1 MKIIEPKVELWRQED
16 AKAHVARCVRVCY
29 GKETG
34 NDEATVKRLINSKQ
48 IADATVCKECIDK
61 LDNETCFV
69 ACDVNKEGY
78 VISTYDTLW
87 IKNNGLKEFFKE
99 LDLIQPINIMPKEH
113 FYTVFGNVIKDFYSN
128 KENENN

>member
-1 MKIIEPKVELWRQED
+1 MKLHSIFGINGLARTCLCCGKIIGYTPVGDNVDED
-16 AKAHVARCVRVCY
+16 
-29 GKETG
+29 
-34 NDEATVKRLINSKQ
+34 LSNSKQ

-87 IKNNGLKEFFKE
+87 IRNNGLKEFFKE
-99 LDLIQPINIMPKEH
+99 LDLIQPINIMSKEH

>member
-1 MKIIEPKVELWRQED
+1 MKLHSIFGINGLARTCLCCGKIIGYTPIGDNVDED
-16 AKAHVARCVRVCY
+16 
-29 GKETG
+29 
-34 NDEATVKRLINSKQ
+34 LSNSKQ

-69 ACDVNKEGY
+69 ACDANKEGY

-128 KENENN
+128 KEDENNRT

>member
-1 MKIIEPKVELWRQED
+1 MKLHSIFGINGLARTCLCCGKTIGYTPIGDNVDED
-16 AKAHVARCVRVCY
+16 
-29 GKETG
+29 
-34 NDEATVKRLINSKQ
+34 LSNSKQ

-128 KENENN
+128 KENENNRT

>member
-1 MKIIEPKVELWRQED
+1 MKLHSIFGINGLARTCLCCGKIIGYTPTGDNVDED
-16 AKAHVARCVRVCY
+16 
-29 GKETG
+29 
-34 NDEATVKRLINSKQ
+34 LSNSKQ

-87 IKNNGLKEFFKE
+87 IRNNGLKEFFKE

-128 KENENN
+128 KEDENNRT

>member
-1 MKIIEPKVELWRQED
+1 MKLHSIFGINGLARTCLCCGKIIGYTPIGDNVDED
-16 AKAHVARCVRVCY
+16 FS
-29 GKETG
+29 
-34 NDEATVKRLINSKQ
+34 NSKQ
-48 IADATVCKECIDK
+48 IANAIVCKECIDK

-87 IKNNGLKEFFKE
+87 IRNNGLKEFFKE

-128 KENENN
+128 KENENNRT

>member
-1 MKIIEPKVELWRQED
+1 MKLHSIFGINGLARTCLCCGKIIGYTPIGDNVDED
-16 AKAHVARCVRVCY
+16 
-29 GKETG
+29 
-34 NDEATVKRLINSKQ
+34 LSNSKQ

-113 FYTVFGNVIKDFYSN
+113 FYTVFGNIVKDFYN
-128 KENENN
+128 NQENEDNRTES

>member
-1 MKIIEPKVELWRQED
+1 MKLHSIFGINGLARTCLCCGKIIGYTPIGDNVDED
-16 AKAHVARCVRVCY
+16 FS
-29 GKETG
+29 
-34 NDEATVKRLINSKQ
+34 NSKQ

-113 FYTVFGNVIKDFYSN
+113 FYTVFGNVIKDFYN
-128 KENENN
+128 NQEDENN

>member
-1 MKIIEPKVELWRQED
+1 MKLHSIFGINGLARTCLCCGKIIGYTPIGDNVDKDLS
-16 AKAHVARCVRVCY
+16 
-29 GKETG
+29 
-34 NDEATVKRLINSKQ
+34 NSKQ

-128 KENENN
+128 KEDENNRT

>member
-1 MKIIEPKVELWRQED
+1 MKLHSIFGINGLARTCLCCGKIIGYTPIGDNVDED
-16 AKAHVARCVRVCY
+16 
-29 GKETG
+29 
-34 NDEATVKRLINSKQ
+34 LSNSKQ

-113 FYTVFGNVIKDFYSN
+113 FYTVFGNVVKDFYNN
-128 KENENN
+128 KEDENN

>member
-1 MKIIEPKVELWRQED
+1 MKLHSIFGINGLARTCLCCGKIIGYTPIGDNVDED
-16 AKAHVARCVRVCY
+16 
-29 GKETG
+29 
-34 NDEATVKRLINSKQ
+34 LSNSKQ

-113 FYTVFGNVIKDFYSN
+113 FYTIFGNVIKDFYSN
-128 KENENN
+128 KEDENNRT

>member
-1 MKIIEPKVELWRQED
+1 MKLHSIFGINGLARTCLCCGKIIGYTPIGDNVDKDLS
-16 AKAHVARCVRVCY
+16 
-29 GKETG
+29 
-34 NDEATVKRLINSKQ
+34 NSKQ

-78 VISTYDTLW
+78 IISTYDTLW

-128 KENENN
+128 KEDENNRT

>member
-1 MKIIEPKVELWRQED
+1 MKLHSIFGINGLARTCLCCGKIIGYTPVGDNVDKDLS
-16 AKAHVARCVRVCY
+16 
-29 GKETG
+29 
-34 NDEATVKRLINSKQ
+34 NSKQ

-87 IKNNGLKEFFKE
+87 IRNNGLKEFFKE

-128 KENENN
+128 KENENNRT

>member
-1 MKIIEPKVELWRQED
+1 MKLHSIFGINGLARTCLCCGKIIGYTPIGENVDED
-16 AKAHVARCVRVCY
+16 FS
-29 GKETG
+29 
-34 NDEATVKRLINSKQ
+34 NSKQ

-128 KENENN
+128 KENENNRT

>member
-1 MKIIEPKVELWRQED
+1 MKLHSIFGINGLARTCLCCGKIIGYTPIGDSVDED
-16 AKAHVARCVRVCY
+16 FS
-29 GKETG
+29 
-34 NDEATVKRLINSKQ
+34 NSKQ

-113 FYTVFGNVIKDFYSN
+113 FYSVFGNVIKDFYSN
-128 KENENN
+128 KEDENNRT

>member
-1 MKIIEPKVELWRQED
+1 MKLHSIFGINGLARTCLCCGKIIGYTPIGDNVDED
-16 AKAHVARCVRVCY
+16 FS
-29 GKETG
+29 
-34 NDEATVKRLINSKQ
+34 NSKQ
-48 IADATVCKECIDK
+48 IADAIVCKECIDK

-99 LDLIQPINIMPKEH
+99 LDLIQPINIIPKEH
-113 FYTVFGNVIKDFYSN
+113 FYSIFGNVVKDFYNN
-128 KENENN
+128 KEDENN

>member
-1 MKIIEPKVELWRQED
+1 MKLHSIFGINGLARTCLCCGKIIGYTPIGDNIDED
-16 AKAHVARCVRVCY
+16 FS
-29 GKETG
+29 
-34 NDEATVKRLINSKQ
+34 NSKQ

-113 FYTVFGNVIKDFYSN
+113 FYTVFDNVIKDFYSN
-128 KENENN
+128 KENENNRT

>member
-1 MKIIEPKVELWRQED
+1 MKLHSIFGINGLARTCLCCGKIIGYTPVGDNVDED
-16 AKAHVARCVRVCY
+16 
-29 GKETG
+29 
-34 NDEATVKRLINSKQ
+34 LSNSKQ

-87 IKNNGLKEFFKE
+87 IRNNGLKEFFKE
-99 LDLIQPINIMPKEH
+99 LDLIQPINIIPKEH

-128 KENENN
+128 KENENNRT

>member
-1 MKIIEPKVELWRQED
+1 MKLHSIFGINGLARTCLCCGKIIGYTPIGDNVNED
-16 AKAHVARCVRVCY
+16 
-29 GKETG
+29 
-34 NDEATVKRLINSKQ
+34 LSNSKQ

-128 KENENN
+128 KEDENNRT

>member
-1 MKIIEPKVELWRQED
+1 MKLHSIFGINGLARTCLCCGKIIGYTPIGDNVDED
-16 AKAHVARCVRVCY
+16 VS
-29 GKETG
+29 
-34 NDEATVKRLINSKQ
+34 NSKQ

-128 KENENN
+128 KEDENNRT

>member
-1 MKIIEPKVELWRQED
+1 MKLHSIFGINGLARTCLCCGKIIGYTPIGDNVDED
-16 AKAHVARCVRVCY
+16 
-29 GKETG
+29 
-34 NDEATVKRLINSKQ
+34 LSNSKQ

-99 LDLIQPINIMPKEH
+99 LDLIQPINIMPKKH
-113 FYTVFGNVIKDFYSN
+113 LYTVFGNVIKDFYSN
-128 KENENN
+128 KEDENNRT

>member
-1 MKIIEPKVELWRQED
+1 MKLHSIFGINGLARTCLCCGKIIGYTPIGDNIDED
-16 AKAHVARCVRVCY
+16 FS
-29 GKETG
+29 
-34 NDEATVKRLINSKQ
+34 NSKQ

-128 KENENN
+128 KEDENNRT

>member
-1 MKIIEPKVELWRQED
+1 MKLHSIFGINGLARTCLCCGKIIGYTPIGDNVDED
-16 AKAHVARCVRVCY
+16 FS
-29 GKETG
+29 
-34 NDEATVKRLINSKQ
+34 NSKQ

-99 LDLIQPINIMPKEH
+99 LDLIQPVNIMPKEH
-113 FYTVFGNVIKDFYSN
+113 FYSVFGNVIKDFYSN
-128 KENENN
+128 KEDENNRT

>member
-1 MKIIEPKVELWRQED
+1 MKLHSIFGINGLARTCLCCGKIIGYTPVGDNVDED
-16 AKAHVARCVRVCY
+16 
-29 GKETG
+29 
-34 NDEATVKRLINSKQ
+34 LSNSKQ

-78 VISTYDTLW
+78 AISTYDTLW

-99 LDLIQPINIMPKEH
+99 LDLIQPINIMSKEH

-128 KENENN
+128 KEDENNRT

>member
-1 MKIIEPKVELWRQED
+1 MKLHSIFGINGLARTCLCCGKIIGYTPIGDNVDED
-16 AKAHVARCVRVCY
+16 FS
-29 GKETG
+29 
-34 NDEATVKRLINSKQ
+34 NSKQ

-87 IKNNGLKEFFKE
+87 IKNNGLKEFFKK

-128 KENENN
+128 KEDENNRT

>member
-1 MKIIEPKVELWRQED
+1 MKLHSIFGINGLARTCLCCGKIIGYTPIGDNVDED
-16 AKAHVARCVRVCY
+16 
-29 GKETG
+29 
-34 NDEATVKRLINSKQ
+34 LSNSKQ

-78 VISTYDTLW
+78 IISTYNTLW

-128 KENENN
+128 KEDENNRT

>member
-1 MKIIEPKVELWRQED
+1 MKLHSIFGINGLARTCLCCGKIIGYTPIGDNVDED
-16 AKAHVARCVRVCY
+16 
-29 GKETG
+29 
-34 NDEATVKRLINSKQ
+34 LSNSKQ

-99 LDLIQPINIMPKEH
+99 LDLIQPINIMSKEH

-128 KENENN
+128 KENENNRT

>member
-1 MKIIEPKVELWRQED
+1 MKLHSIFGINGLARTCLCCGKIIGYTPIGNNVDED
-16 AKAHVARCVRVCY
+16 
-29 GKETG
+29 
-34 NDEATVKRLINSKQ
+34 LSNSKQ

-78 VISTYDTLW
+78 LISTYDTLW

-128 KENENN
+128 KEDENNRT

>member
-1 MKIIEPKVELWRQED
+1 MKLHSIFGINGLARTCLCCGKIIGYTPIGDNVDED
-16 AKAHVARCVRVCY
+16 FS
-29 GKETG
+29 
-34 NDEATVKRLINSKQ
+34 NSKQ

-87 IKNNGLKEFFKE
+87 IRNKGLKEFFKE

-128 KENENN
+128 KEDENNRT

>member
-1 MKIIEPKVELWRQED
+1 MKLHSIFGINGLARTCLCCGKIIGYTPIGDNVDED
-16 AKAHVARCVRVCY
+16 FS
-29 GKETG
+29 
-34 NDEATVKRLINSKQ
+34 NSKQ

-113 FYTVFGNVIKDFYSN
+113 FHTVFGNVIKDFYSN
-128 KENENN
+128 KENENNRT

>member
-1 MKIIEPKVELWRQED
+1 MKLHSIFGINGLARTCLCCGKIIGYTPIGDNVDED
-16 AKAHVARCVRVCY
+16 
-29 GKETG
+29 
-34 NDEATVKRLINSKQ
+34 LSNSKQ

-69 ACDVNKEGY
+69 ACDVNKEGH

-99 LDLIQPINIMPKEH
+99 LDLIQPINIISKEH
-113 FYTVFGNVIKDFYSN
+113 FYTVFSNVIKDFYSN
-128 KENENN
+128 KEDENNRT

>member
-1 MKIIEPKVELWRQED
+1 MKLHSIFGINGLARTCLCCGKIIGYTPVGDNVDED
-16 AKAHVARCVRVCY
+16 
-29 GKETG
+29 
-34 NDEATVKRLINSKQ
+34 LSNSKQ

-87 IKNNGLKEFFKE
+87 IRNKGLKEFFKE

-128 KENENN
+128 KEDENNRT

>member
-1 MKIIEPKVELWRQED
+1 MKLHSIFGINGLARTCLCCGKIIGYSPIGDNVDED
-16 AKAHVARCVRVCY
+16 
-29 GKETG
+29 
-34 NDEATVKRLINSKQ
+34 LSNSKQ

-128 KENENN
+128 KEDENNRT

>member
-1 MKIIEPKVELWRQED
+1 MKLHSIFGINGLARTCLCCGKIIGYTPIGDNVDED
-16 AKAHVARCVRVCY
+16 
-29 GKETG
+29 
-34 NDEATVKRLINSKQ
+34 LSNSKQ
-48 IADATVCKECIDK
+48 ISDATVCKECIDK

-128 KENENN
+128 KEDENNRT

>member
-1 MKIIEPKVELWRQED
+1 MKLHSIFGINGLARTCLCCGKIIGYTPIGDNVDED
-16 AKAHVARCVRVCY
+16 FS
-29 GKETG
+29 
-34 NDEATVKRLINSKQ
+34 NSKQ

-128 KENENN
+128 KEDENNRTKS

>member
-1 MKIIEPKVELWRQED
+1 MKLHSIFGINGLARTCLCCGKIIGYTPIGDNVDED
-16 AKAHVARCVRVCY
+16 FS
-29 GKETG
+29 
-34 NDEATVKRLINSKQ
+34 NSKQ

-99 LDLIQPINIMPKEH
+99 LDLIQPINIMLKEH
-113 FYTVFGNVIKDFYSN
+113 FYTVFDNVIKDFYSN

>member
-1 MKIIEPKVELWRQED
+1 MKLHSIFGINGLARTCLCCGKIIGYTPIGDNIDED
-16 AKAHVARCVRVCY
+16 FS
-29 GKETG
+29 
-34 NDEATVKRLINSKQ
+34 NSKQ
-48 IADATVCKECIDK
+48 IADAIVCKECIDK

-99 LDLIQPINIMPKEH
+99 LDLIQPINIMSKEH

-128 KENENN
+128 KEDENNRT

>member
-1 MKIIEPKVELWRQED
+1 MKLHSIFGINGLARTCLCCGKIIGYTPIGDNIDED
-16 AKAHVARCVRVCY
+16 FS
-29 GKETG
+29 
-34 NDEATVKRLINSKQ
+34 NSKQ

-113 FYTVFGNVIKDFYSN
+113 FYSVFGNVVKDFYSN
-128 KENENN
+128 KENENNRT

>member
-1 MKIIEPKVELWRQED
+1 MKLHSIFGINGLARTCLCCGKIIGYTPIGDNVDED
-16 AKAHVARCVRVCY
+16 
-29 GKETG
+29 
-34 NDEATVKRLINSKQ
+34 LSNSKQ

-78 VISTYDTLW
+78 VISTYNTLW

-128 KENENN
+128 KEDENNRT